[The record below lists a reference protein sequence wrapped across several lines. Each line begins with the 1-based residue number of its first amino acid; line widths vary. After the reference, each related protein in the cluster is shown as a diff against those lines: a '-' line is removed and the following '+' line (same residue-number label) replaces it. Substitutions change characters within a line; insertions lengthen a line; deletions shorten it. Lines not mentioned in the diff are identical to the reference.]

1 MCKRTLTE
9 FKLGLPDHYFTLD
22 PTEPNFPQY
31 CFPLPLVNGEP
42 PMKENNNDVPGASLQ
57 KSRNSVIKPRKVSS
71 TAIGSS
77 MEKASEH
84 SAHTAVDMN
93 GSSNVKEVEIPPRP
107 PPPISIFLQ
116 SANFLLDVN
125 VLQVKITSILV
136 TWRSL

>member
-1 MCKRTLTE
+1 
-9 FKLGLPDHYFTLD
+9 
-22 PTEPNFPQY
+22 
-31 CFPLPLVNGEP
+31 
-42 PMKENNNDVPGASLQ
+42 MKETNNDVPSASLQ

-93 GSSNVKEVEIPPRP
+93 GSSNTGSGVKEVEIPPRP

-125 VLQVKITSILV
+125 VLQVKMTSILV